1 MEDLSNLSNV
11 IQNLLTLDDEIKDYS
26 EKQKILKKKR
36 DLLEEQVLKTLNK
49 NQLTEKKFILK
60 NNIIFCTKSNTLPPI
75 NTNLIQVI
83 LSKYMNSKQVDFIL
97 KQLDN
102 YRQNN
107 RKTNILLKR
116 KPLKNKSLKRIK
128 SRV

>member
-1 MEDLSNLSNV
+1 
-11 IQNLLTLDDEIKDYS
+11 
-26 EKQKILKKKR
+26 
-36 DLLEEQVLKTLNK
+36 
-49 NQLTEKKFILK
+49 
-60 NNIIFCTKSNTLPPI
+60 
-75 NTNLIQVI
+75 
-83 LSKYMNSKQVDFIL
+83 MNSKQVDFIL
-97 KQLDN
+97 KQLDD

>member
-26 EKQKILKKKR
+26 EKQRLLKKRR

-97 KQLDN
+97 KQLDD

-116 KPLKNKSLKRIK
+116 KPIKNKSLKRIK

>member
-49 NQLTEKKFILK
+49 NKLTEKKFILK

-97 KQLDN
+97 NQLDD

>member
-97 KQLDN
+97 KQLDD